1 MLNGE
6 RVAVLS
12 VLLMCLIVSLPRP
25 GMSQEK
31 EKKLLELEEVV
42 VTGTKTEKLPV
53 DVPIRTEIITG
64 ADIEAKGA
72 VNFYEALDGMPGIR
86 VEQQCSY
93 CNFSVVRMQGLESG
107 HVQVLIDGEPTFS
120 GLAGVYGLQ
129 QIPAANIGRIEIVK
143 GAGSALYGSSAI
155 AGVINIITKKPSSGK
170 SRAETTIQFGGKGTN
185 NYTVNASTGS
195 EKMDVMITAQKNT
208 GDIIDE
214 NNDFY
219 CDRVWTDNVTLALK
233 ATASELLGNDKFSVT
248 AGTINES
255 RKGGL
260 LRKTDP
266 ADPTKVIKDLW
277 ENPFGEASE
286 SIDTRRY
293 EVTLGYRKGFTPGN
307 ELKVTFAYNRH
318 LRDATND
325 AFLNDYMETH
335 DGAYPPIYLMRPY
348 IADEHMYVTDV
359 TYSHPIGEHTLL
371 SGFQYRRDGM
381 EETGMYCIVE
391 DIPNLGLKTG
401 DTYMSMSEKHADD
414 LGIYLQGEFS
424 IRDDMELVGGVRY
437 DAHHSED
444 TFAGSG
450 KVAGLDIPKV
460 TYNESAFSPRLGVMY
475 KPASAL
481 TLRGSL
487 GTGFRVPYT
496 FNEDLHLCSGSPRVF
511 KPGELSPERSVSFS
525 VSADYM
531 KEGYMVSANI
541 FRTNLMDKIGFV
553 EAPDVYKSRGY
564 SYMWNNI
571 GDAHT
576 QGIELGFKSLPA
588 RDLTL
593 DLNFTYTDAR
603 YEKERDDWAGT
614 KYHKDS
620 KYIPRVPRTTGGM
633 KLDYSPGAWE
643 LVLDCVYTGSLYID
657 YFMNEDVPTEIKHTE
672 PFVVVNSKIS
682 RELARGVSVYLGA
695 KNLFDYVQD
704 DKRPDDAAFM
714 WAPYIGRIVYGG
726 MKVTW
731 E

>member
-1 MLNGE
+1 MSNVK
-6 RVAVLS
+6 RMIVLS
-12 VLLMCLIVSLPRP
+12 MLLACLVATPSRP
-25 GMSQEK
+25 GMSGEK
-31 EKKLLELEEVV
+31 EKELPELEEVV

-53 DVPIRTEIITG
+53 DAPIRTEIITG

-72 VNFYEALDGMPGIR
+72 VNLYEALDGMPGIR

-129 QIPAANIGRIEIVK
+129 QIPTSNIGRIEIVK

-155 AGVINIITKKPSSGK
+155 AGVINIITRKPSKKPG
-170 SRAETTIQFGGKGTN
+170 AETTVQFGEKGTN
-185 NYTVNASTGS
+185 SYTVNASAAA
-195 EKMDVMITAQKNT
+195 ENMDVMITAQKNT

-214 NNDFY
+214 NNDSY
-219 CDRVWTDNVTLALK
+219 CDRVWTDNVTLALR
-233 ATASELLGNDKFSVT
+233 ATARELLGNDRLSVT

-260 LRKTDP
+260 LRGTDP
-266 ADPTKVIKDLW
+266 SDPTKVIKDLW
-277 ENPFGEASE
+277 KNPFGEASE
-286 SIDTRRY
+286 AIDTRRY
-293 EVTLGYRKGFTPGN
+293 EITVGYRKRFVPGD
-307 ELKVTFAYNRH
+307 EFKVTFAYNKH

-335 DGAYPPIYLMRPY
+335 DGAYPPVYLMRPY
-348 IADEHMYVTDV
+348 MADEHMYVTDV
-359 TYSHPIGEHTLL
+359 TYSRPIGKHTLL

-391 DIPNLGLKTG
+391 DLPNLGLKTG
-401 DTYMSMSEKHADD
+401 DTYMSLSEKHADD

-437 DAHHSED
+437 DTHHSED

-475 KPASAL
+475 KPVSSL
-481 TLRGSL
+481 TLRSSL

-525 VSADYM
+525 VSADYT
-531 KEGYMVSANI
+531 KERYMVSVNV
-541 FRTNLMDKIGFV
+541 FRTNLTDKIGFV
-553 EAPDVYKSRGY
+553 EASDAYKSRGY
-564 SYMWNNI
+564 SYMWSNI

-576 QGIELGFKSLPA
+576 QGMELGFKSLLGKE
-588 RDLTL
+588 LTL
-593 DLNFTYTDAR
+593 DLNFTWTDAR
-603 YEKERDDWAGT
+603 YERERDDWKGT
-614 KYHKDS
+614 KYHGDS

-633 KLDYSPGAWE
+633 KLDYSPGRWE
-643 LVLDCVYTGSLYID
+643 LVLDCVYTGRLYID
-657 YFMNEDVPTEIKHTE
+657 YFRNEDVPTEIKHTE
-672 PFVVVNSKIS
+672 PFVVVNSKVS
-682 RELARGVSVYLGA
+682 RKLTRRISVYAGA

-726 MKVTW
+726 MKVAW